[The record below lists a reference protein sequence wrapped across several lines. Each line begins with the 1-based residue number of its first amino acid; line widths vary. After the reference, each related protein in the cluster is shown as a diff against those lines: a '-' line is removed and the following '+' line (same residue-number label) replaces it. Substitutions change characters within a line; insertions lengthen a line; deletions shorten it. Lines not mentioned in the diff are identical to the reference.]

1 MLENI
6 NLEHL
11 GIVRYWPKIY
21 LLRVLHQNKA
31 LDNFHKRRQRPIPG
45 HIKGLDQGLKNALS
59 FYIVKGCVLV
69 SYLTHVKSSDFHLIF
84 LRKFMYLCTEHYPE
98 TKEV

>member
-1 MLENI
+1 MLDNS

-45 HIKGLDQGLKNALS
+45 HIKCLD
-59 FYIVKGCVLV
+59 
-69 SYLTHVKSSDFHLIF
+69 
-84 LRKFMYLCTEHYPE
+84 
-98 TKEV
+98 